1 MVTRIRATSPKD
13 PIVLPAIIGIWLL
26 VSVKGE
32 MKSHIQ
38 DIIEEMTKNAFIRGG
53 AWIDIRGVIKEFV
66 D

>member
-1 MVTRIRATSPKD
+1 MVTEIRATSPKD
-13 PIVLPAIIGIWLL
+13 PSVLPATTGIWLP

-53 AWIDIRGVIKEFV
+53 VWIDI
-66 D
+66 